1 MPQMAPISWITL
13 YLFFS
18 MLFVVTCI
26 LNFYTFKYSPQLSSS
41 SKMNKNLSHWKW

>member
-18 MLFVVTCI
+18 FLFIVTCI
-26 LNFYTFKYSPQLSSS
+26 LNFYIFKYPPQSSITQS
-41 SKMNKNLSHWKW
+41 GKTTFNWKW